1 MEIWTEHRVT
11 RTIGH
16 TIISLWIDDYTI
28 GSIMGRDVKIICI
41 IWPPSTSHTQKKIL
55 CTPHTT
61 EKTVCQIVQRPIT
74 AVIRL
79 RFFLFV
85 CVVVGPIFWLILKNM
100 NVLLDFTRLL
110 LGDSHKIWFFSI
122 YFFCFALLRFIE
134 SIHFRLAHF
143 SSIFFCFLFCS
154 VLFFLRCV
162 IILPNYFRLWILRLC
177 IRFIY
182 YIIIFFSRMYEW
194 NANGWW
200 ELLPLLL
207 LPSVNLLA
215 LLA

>member
-1 MEIWTEHRVT
+1 MFKNKNKYMEIWTEHRVT

-100 NVLLDFTRLL
+100 DVLLDFTRLL

-122 YFFCFALLRFIE
+122 YFFCFASLHWVHTLSLSPFQ
-134 SIHFRLAHF
+134 FNFFL
-143 SSIFFCFLFCS
+143 FFCVLFCS
-154 VLFFLRCV
+154 FFV
-162 IILPNYFRLWILRLC
+162 
-177 IRFIY
+177 
-182 YIIIFFSRMYEW
+182 
-194 NANGWW
+194 
-200 ELLPLLL
+200 
-207 LPSVNLLA
+207 V
-215 LLA
+215 